1 MRHTGLTDTI
11 RAISG
16 LYCLIRK
23 VGVRMLLLPNYPI
36 DLSSYAVRLLDVL
49 AMFAL
54 LGLLVLALS
63 VAALVVW
70 LSVFRGK

>member
-1 MRHTGLTDTI
+1 
-11 RAISG
+11 
-16 LYCLIRK
+16 
-23 VGVRMLLLPNYPI
+23 MLLLLNYPI